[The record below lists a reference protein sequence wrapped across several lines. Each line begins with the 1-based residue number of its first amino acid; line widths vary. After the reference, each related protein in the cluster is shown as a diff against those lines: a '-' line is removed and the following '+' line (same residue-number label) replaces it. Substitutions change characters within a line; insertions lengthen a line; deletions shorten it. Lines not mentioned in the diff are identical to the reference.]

1 MRIVRFGGCG
11 IFHIFPERS
20 GIFRPAQVA
29 KQLQSA
35 NIDMQMKK
43 IVVPVDFSEPSIAAA
58 RYASALA
65 KHFKSEIHLV
75 HVIQHTLPW
84 NPAVS
89 SSMWAATPEGFTV
102 EWEET
107 LDAREKEALKNL
119 QEFDQSDLKGLPVTC
134 HVLKGDPADKI
145 VELQKEIGADLI
157 LMATH
162 GYGAFRQLLLGSVTA
177 KVLHDAECP
186 VWTGAHLAENALI
199 EWRPMLQV
207 VCAVD
212 LKPGSRDVVDW
223 AAHFAKEFGS
233 LLTLVHAF
241 PKLSDPDEQIIK
253 DAHTKQAEAQG
264 KLLKNLLHGEHMA
277 AEILVEEGDPDKAV
291 ERVATEVGAD
301 LVVIGRGSIPGLGR
315 LGSHAYSIIRHSPC
329 PVISV

>member
-1 MRIVRFGGCG
+1 M
-11 IFHIFPERS
+11 ER
-20 GIFRPAQVA
+20 VA
-29 KQLQSA
+29 
-35 NIDMQMKK
+35 MQMNK
-43 IVVPVDFSEPSIAAA
+43 IVVPVDFSEPSIAAV

-84 NPAVS
+84 NPAVNA
-89 SSMWAATPEGFTV
+89 SMWAATPEGFTV
-102 EWEET
+102 EWEQT
-107 LDAREKEALKNL
+107 LDAREKEALQKL
-119 QEFDQSDLKGLPVTC
+119 KEFDQADLEGLQVKS
-134 HVLKGDPADKI
+134 HVMKGDPADKI
-145 VELQKEIGADLI
+145 VALQKEIGADLI

-212 LKPGSRDVVDW
+212 LKPGSREIVDW
-223 AAHFAKEFGS
+223 AAHFAKEFGA

-241 PKLSDPDEQIIK
+241 PKLSDPDEAMIK
-253 DAHTKQAEAQG
+253 DAHTKQAVAKG
-264 KLLKNLLHGEHMA
+264 KLLKELLHDEHKA
-277 AEILVEEGDPDKAV
+277 AEIFVEEGDPDKAV
-291 ERVATEVGAD
+291 RRVATEQAAD
-301 LVVIGRGSIPGLGR
+301 LVVIGRGSVPGLGR
-315 LGSHAYSIIRHSPC
+315 LGSHAYSIIRHAPC